1 MLHHSCVSPLPLL
14 AQPLFTSYLDPSHRA
29 AIDENAPRPYI
40 PRVMAVAG
48 ETVSH
53 AAAEVNDTARPEEG
67 DATADGP
74 SKASAPR
81 GVVGDLF
88 AQLKRDLG
96 ISEETAHK
104 AQSKAAEG
112 ASSLSAGADAARS
125 ALDSAKKGLADAVKS
140 NGSGS
145 SSGSSSSSAAGDA
158 SGLYMFLGVVGA
170 GWLAGS
176 LGKPSKKA
184 QHRVD
189 DELRKIRA
197 EGAVARAIIE
207 AQDGRQWSDADVADL
222 VARAEA
228 ALKK

>member
-1 MLHHSCVSPLPLL
+1 
-14 AQPLFTSYLDPSHRA
+14 
-29 AIDENAPRPYI
+29 
-40 PRVMAVAG
+40 MAVAG

-53 AAAEVNDTARPEEG
+53 AAAEVNDVVVEEG
-67 DATADGP
+67 DATADGQG
-74 SKASAPR
+74 KKKEAAPR

-96 ISEETAHK
+96 IEEETAKKVEQK
-104 AQSKAAEG
+104 AEEG
-112 ASSLSAGADAARS
+112 ASSLAAGADAARS
-125 ALDSAKKGLADAVKS
+125 ALDSAKKGLAEAVKS
-140 NGSGS
+140 DDKSGS
-145 SSGSSSSSAAGDA
+145 SSSGSSGSSSSSSSGAAKA
-158 SGLYMFLGVVGA
+158 SGLYVFLGVVGA

-184 QHRVD
+184 QHKVE

-197 EGAVARAIIE
+197 EGAVARAIID
-207 AQDGRQWSDADVADL
+207 AKDGRQWSDADVADL